1 MKHPNIEHI
10 VAEEISQRTYIVLSP
25 RALTDGEIYSRIR
38 KAILRRGGQPLAR
51 GETLTISPTESISVH
66 ANSPLQAD
74 PSGAVAA

>member
-10 VAEEISQRTYIVLSP
+10 IADDISQRTYVVLSP

-51 GETLTISPTESISVH
+51 GETLTIDPAESISVH
-66 ANSPLQAD
+66 ANLPLQVD
-74 PSGAVAA
+74 PSGAVTA